1 MQHICAQVYRG
12 QHGDNSDELR
22 SLLGSLTF
30 CDLKEIAQVYARHPN
45 DSVRFTEAEQPRLL
59 TATVAIT
66 NPLFVTPTDPFVDF
80 SLLLE
85 KLPLDAIKAFA
96 LKHASWVEDTSVWV
110 EEYASEFASPAE
122 LLEKIPAA
130 LSQLYIQAYPLLDD
144 PDFVALAVKN
154 GFDGAVHAGSG
165 VGFGSVE
172 YRIFDVKQ
180 ASILSIETLN

>member
-1 MQHICAQVYRG
+1 MFLHF
-12 QHGDNSDELR
+12 
-22 SLLGSLTF
+22 F
-30 CDLKEIAQVYARHPN
+30 CDVWLYWPE
-45 DSVRFTEAEQPRLL
+45 
-59 TATVAIT
+59 T
-66 NPLFVTPTDPFVDF
+66 NTPP
-80 SLLLE
+80 
-85 KLPLDAIKAFA
+85 
-96 LKHASWVEDTSVWV
+96 EDTRQLELPPWV
-110 EEYASEFASPAE
+110 PAE

-144 PDFVALAVKN
+144 PDFVALAEKN